1 MITINTINTQP
12 IYKDE
17 TIKIKRYY
25 ISSVLWQFYNGNKQK
40 LRINF
45 FFFLLQLFDFI
56 YLEAGFRLLCNLKCL
71 LCACGGMFWLWE
83 EIIWGEIIKSI

>member
-45 FFFLLQLFDFI
+45 LFFYYSYLTLFT
-56 YLEAGFRLLCNLKCL
+56 
-71 LCACGGMFWLWE
+71 
-83 EIIWGEIIKSI
+83 